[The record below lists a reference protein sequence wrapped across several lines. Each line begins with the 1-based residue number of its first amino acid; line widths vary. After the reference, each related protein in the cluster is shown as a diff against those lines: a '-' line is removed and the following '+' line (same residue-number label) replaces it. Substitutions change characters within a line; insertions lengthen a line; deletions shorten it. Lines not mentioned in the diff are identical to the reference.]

1 MVAVRRLQAL
11 TGDRIHLWSKKADGW
26 HESELKHRNHA
37 DGEKLARLRKGQQA
51 FEKVLELVPDD
62 KDAQQSLA
70 KVQAQVSA
78 VRRPARS
85 LELWPHA
92 PPPRR
97 GPGVCPGVIHPLVC
111 RVP

>member
-1 MVAVRRLQAL
+1 MTRRVCLVVAVRRLQAL

-78 VRRPARS
+78 VRHPARS
-85 LELWPHA
+85 LEL
-92 PPPRR
+92 
-97 GPGVCPGVIHPLVC
+97 
-111 RVP
+111 